1 MRRRLSAS
9 ALQMV
14 RRSAM
19 NFSRTGNRALDMDVS
34 LIVAGGEAFCATHK
48 PEPLF
53 VQRFAFDRAAAKEAG
68 LVLGKV
74 GAGVDR
80 AAVVPHQEGAQLPD
94 MLVDELAPLPDLVEL
109 LQDPVAPTRLR
120 A

>member
-9 ALQMV
+9 ALQTV
-14 RRSAM
+14 LRSAM

-34 LIVAGGEAFCATHK
+34 LIVAGGEAFCATRK
-48 PEPLF
+48 PPEPLF

-80 AAVVPHQEGAQLPD
+80 AAVVPNQGVAQLPD
-94 MLVDELAPLPDLVEL
+94 VLRHATAPFPHLV
-109 LQDPVAPTRLR
+109 
-120 A
+120 